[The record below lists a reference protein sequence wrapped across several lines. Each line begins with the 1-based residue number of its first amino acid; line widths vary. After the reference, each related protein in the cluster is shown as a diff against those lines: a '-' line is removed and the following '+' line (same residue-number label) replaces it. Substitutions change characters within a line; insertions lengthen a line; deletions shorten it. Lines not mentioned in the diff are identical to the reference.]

1 MARTFFKKI
10 LVAVN
15 GHKNSIH
22 TAMYA
27 IMMARTYNLALK
39 IIYVVDS
46 ATIKYLEMNNLL
58 LSEEKSSFLNQLTQ
72 DGVNILSYVAGLA
85 RSKGV
90 KIESELLSGGV
101 FNQILKAAE
110 DFNADL
116 ILMGGHEDSD
126 GKSGLKKSILSR
138 DQNEI
143 LANAPCPVLIVQK
156 PNIEAEF
163 KIF

>member
-1 MARTFFKKI
+1 MAKTFFKKI

-27 IMMARTYNLALK
+27 IMMARTYSLSLK
-39 IIYVVDS
+39 LVYVVDT

-58 LSEEKSSFLNQLTQ
+58 LADEKNDFMNQLTS
-72 DGVNILSYVAGLA
+72 DGVHILSYVAGLA

-90 KIESELLSGGV
+90 TAETELLSGAV
-101 FNQILKAAE
+101 FTEIVKAAE
-110 DFNADL
+110 VFSADL
-116 ILMGGHEDSD
+116 ILMGGKE
-126 GKSGLKKSILSR
+126 KTMLSH

-143 LANAPCPVLIVQK
+143 LVHSPCPVLIVQK
-156 PNIEAEF
+156 PTIEAEF

>member
-39 IIYVVDS
+39 IISVVDS
-46 ATIKYLEMNNLL
+46 ATIKDLEMNNLL

>member
-1 MARTFFKKI
+1 MARTFFKKV

-15 GHKNSIH
+15 GHKSSIH

-27 IMMARTYNLALK
+27 IMMARIYNLSLK
-39 IIYVVDS
+39 IVYVVDS

-58 LSEEKSSFLNQLTQ
+58 LSEEKTTFMNQLTQ
-72 DGVNILSYVAGLA
+72 DGVNILSYVEGLA

-90 KIESELLSGGV
+90 RIESELLSGGV
-101 FNQILKAAE
+101 FTEIIKAAE
-110 DFNADL
+110 SFNADL
-116 ILMGGHEDSD
+116 ILLGGNESADN
-126 GKSGLKKSILSR
+126 KKGLKKSMLSR

>member
-1 MARTFFKKI
+1 M
-10 LVAVN
+10 
-15 GHKNSIH
+15 
-22 TAMYA
+22 
-27 IMMARTYNLALK
+27 
-39 IIYVVDS
+39 
-46 ATIKYLEMNNLL
+46 
-58 LSEEKSSFLNQLTQ
+58 NQLTQ

-101 FNQILKAAE
+101 FTEIIKAAE
-110 DFNADL
+110 SFEADL
-116 ILMGGHEDSD
+116 IMVGGNEGSD
-126 GKSGLKKSILSR
+126 GKKGLKKSMLSR